1 MKNQKEHISI
11 RNEEPFLRN
20 YFLRKEYKELV
31 FEVHQSGGEIWA
43 EFIVELIPT
52 KEYEIIVELIEAA
65 TKFTNLREC
74 FIKGITNGVNK
85 FKSYL
90 NNQDIGISG
99 MIIRVT
105 NKSYHPIDSKPSAYS
120 YPFLE
125 LMKRLTN
132 TEFFGME
139 VSQNSNKSIVHNSQI
154 IEFDINKDR
163 YILKEN
169 QFQLVSPKLF
179 TNTIRLNNRV
189 VTEIKDVEKNI
200 TRWKTTI
207 SPKSEYDRRLY
218 SIDIEFRDKFERIRK
233 YKTINYTIKLNR
245 QINHLINQFHIRK
258 INVAGF
264 YLLVEPVYNSEEEPF
279 VNSNFELIKWA
290 IFNSLLDKSIS
301 ETKEENL

>member
-1 MKNQKEHISI
+1 
-11 RNEEPFLRN
+11 
-20 YFLRKEYKELV
+20 V

-52 KEYEIIVELIEAA
+52 KENKIIVELIEAA
-65 TKFTNLREC
+65 PKFTNLEEC
-74 FIKGITNGVNK
+74 VIKGIRDGVNK

-99 MIIRVT
+99 MVIKVT
-105 NKSYHPIDSKPSAYS
+105 NKSYHPIDSKPRAYT

-132 TEFFGME
+132 TEFFGMG
-139 VSQNSNKSIVHNSQI
+139 VIQNSNKSIVHKSQI
-154 IEFDINKDR
+154 IDFDINKDR
-163 YILKEN
+163 YILQES
-169 QFQLVSPKLF
+169 QFQMVSPKLF
-179 TNTIRLNNRV
+179 SSTIRLNKRV
-189 VTEIKDVEKNI
+189 TTEIKDVEKGI

-207 SPKSEYDRRLY
+207 SPKSEFDRRLY
-218 SIDIEFRDKFERIRK
+218 TIDIEFRDKFESIRK
-233 YKTINYTIKLNR
+233 YKTINYTIELNR
-245 QINHLINQFHIRK
+245 QISHLINQFQLRK

-279 VNSNFELIKWA
+279 VNSNFELIKWT

-301 ETKEENL
+301 ESKEKNL